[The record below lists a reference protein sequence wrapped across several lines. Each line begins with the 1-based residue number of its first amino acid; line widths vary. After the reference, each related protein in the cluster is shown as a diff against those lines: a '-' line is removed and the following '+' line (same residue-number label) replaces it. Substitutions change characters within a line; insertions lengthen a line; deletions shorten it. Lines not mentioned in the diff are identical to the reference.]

1 MRCGADLS
9 AGDCKSLSIFSA
21 GGSIAYS
28 YRHCREGK
36 QITVS
41 AENLAFMLS
50 PLPPELRSTFLASAQ
65 VWFVAKQQKAAA
77 LAAGGG
83 GAAGV

>member
-1 MRCGADLS
+1 MLS
-9 AGDCKSLSIFSA
+9 AGDCTSLSVYIS
-21 GGSIAYS
+21 GRGSMCYS
-28 YRHCREGK
+28 YRHSCRARK

-50 PLPPELRSTFLASAQ
+50 PLTLEVRLAFLASAQ
-65 VWFVAKQQKAAA
+65 AWFVAKQRNAAA